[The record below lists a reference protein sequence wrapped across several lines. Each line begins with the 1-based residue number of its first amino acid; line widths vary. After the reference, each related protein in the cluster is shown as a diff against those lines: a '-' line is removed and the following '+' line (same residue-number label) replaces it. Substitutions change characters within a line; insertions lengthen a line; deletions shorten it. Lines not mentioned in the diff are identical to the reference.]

1 MNLLAAYIVPCILL
15 LVSVL
20 IFSSKKDLFSAFS
33 EGIAEGM
40 DTTVKILPTLLL
52 LTVAVRM
59 LSASGALP
67 FLCKALSPFCKKI
80 GLDANL
86 LPILLLR
93 PFSGS
98 GSTALLTELYKQTSP
113 DSFSSRAAAVL
124 MGSSDTIFYTVSVYF
139 AAVGEKKT
147 GRTLPAAFCVLLF
160 CTALSVFLTKLFFGG

>member
-1 MNLLAAYIVPCILL
+1 
-15 LVSVL
+15 
-20 IFSSKKDLFSAFS
+20 
-33 EGIAEGM
+33 
-40 DTTVKILPTLLL
+40 
-52 LTVAVRM
+52 M

-67 FLCKALSPFCKKI
+67 FLCKALSPFCEKI

-98 GSTALLTELYKQTSP
+98 GSTALLIELYKQTSP

-147 GRTLPAAFCVLLF
+147 GCTLPAAFCVLLF
-160 CTALSVFLTKLFFGG
+160 CTALSVFLTKLIFGG